1 MPRFSDPIDT
11 QQYNIAWNRSSG
23 PLFGRVDEWPW
34 RFDLEIVENAN
45 KSRNSCSHLGGC
57 LTGTPEFLVADFE
70 VFEFF

>member
-34 RFDLEIVENAN
+34 RFDLKIVENAN
-45 KSRNSCSHLGGC
+45 ESRNSCSHLGGAMNVRK
-57 LTGTPEFLVADFE
+57 GKIGSYS
-70 VFEFF
+70 